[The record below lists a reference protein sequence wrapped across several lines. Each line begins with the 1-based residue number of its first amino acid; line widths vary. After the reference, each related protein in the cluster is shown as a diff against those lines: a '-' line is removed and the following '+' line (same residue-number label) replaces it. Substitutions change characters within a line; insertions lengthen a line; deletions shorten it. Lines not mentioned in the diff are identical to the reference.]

1 MSNSVLSAQNNYTLT
16 NLQFKDIPKTK
27 KSNVPNTVTLCNIKD
42 NGKNIELLFP
52 KNSCKII
59 SIKDIEQNG
68 IKTGKTR
75 VMFDLSNRNQD
86 VDNFVKAIDTID
98 QGAHDF
104 IMTKLTENDS
114 KPNRRD
120 AIFRPNKD
128 DNTRLFSTNIMKSN
142 DGKRS
147 TTFTIEMPEER
158 KPYTNQDL
166 TELIQSDVVVANAF
180 VGVLYY
186 IVTEK
191 DQKKKIDDKMV
202 TVKNK
207 CINYG
212 ITYNIKSVLFRKDPL
227 DFEDDSDNRMV
238 NLENLKISDANSS
251 DSHDYPDCT
260 DVIDCPD
267 SPESPSHYDNSLTLD
282 EKKIST

>member
-1 MSNSVLSAQNNYTLT
+1 
-16 NLQFKDIPKTK
+16 
-27 KSNVPNTVTLCNIKD
+27 
-42 NGKNIELLFP
+42 
-52 KNSCKII
+52 
-59 SIKDIEQNG
+59 
-68 IKTGKTR
+68 
-75 VMFDLSNRNQD
+75 
-86 VDNFVKAIDTID
+86 
-98 QGAHDF
+98 
-104 IMTKLTENDS
+104 
-114 KPNRRD
+114 
-120 AIFRPNKD
+120 
-128 DNTRLFSTNIMKSN
+128 MKSN

-166 TELIQSDVVVANAF
+166 AELIQSDVVVANAF